1 MGTFCADFKELSG
14 IVDAIEFPQGRKF
27 PLTVIFYAQL
37 MVCTHIEYMRIRSQS
52 DS

>member
-1 MGTFCADFKELSG
+1 MCANNGNFFAHFKELSG

-37 MVCTHIEYMRIRSQS
+37 MVSTQIEYMRIPS
-52 DS
+52 